1 MRLQRSVGPDDQE
14 KANAAVEAQADEAP
28 IEDTAPALDAETRS
42 HKYLTTCS
50 VTYFCHRYT
59 PSTIYSN

>member
-42 HKYLTTCS
+42 HKYLTHVLS
-50 VTYFCHRYT
+50 DLFLSPIH
-59 PSTIYSN
+59 TIDNLQ